1 MDVRFLKT
9 FRAVCVYKFTS
20 AATGKGLASDILGT
34 TKLLHDQHAIER
46 TVRSVWIALRKS
58 NYTTPTERRQ
68 ARHIR
73 KTVHGSYAH
82 RKKGKWAFLHF
93 IFK

>member
-9 FRAVCVYKFTS
+9 FKAVCVYKFTP
-20 AATGKGLASDILGT
+20 AATGKGLASDVLGT
-34 TKLLHDQHAIER
+34 LKVRHGPHAIER
-46 TVRSVWIALRKS
+46 TVLAVWVALRKS

-73 KTVHGSYAH
+73 KAVHGSYAH